1 MSAEPPRPSCRA
13 RLAVLAV
20 LAVLAW
26 AAVIAAVLGILFLA
40 GAMRP

>member
-1 MSAEPPRPSCRA
+1 MSAGAPRLSCRA

-20 LAVLAW
+20 LAVLSW

-40 GAMRP
+40 GAMQP